1 MKEITMIA
9 LSTLTTRRSI
19 TALETESN
27 SLPTL
32 GQTVFWTL
40 RERQMPADAVQ
51 AAFEA
56 HGLGG
61 QAPAVVRAKTALRR
75 ALGQQGG
82 DLVKKTR
89 DDALDAAY
97 ALVDVPVDAA
107 TGAAAPRT
115 RFQASIN
122 KLTEAVV
129 CSDPAEEASLQQA
142 TQTLRGVLL
151 APDLSRA
158 LRGLVALAQGTP
170 LRPSGGVYFVPRPA
184 AEIVGKMRAIV
195 AELQPDGG
203 YVSAFGVVD
212 TLQARVDMGRHAH
225 AGLLEELAGLAA
237 DLDALRGA
245 GETVRASTLQRRL
258 ALYGQLRAKASL
270 YTDLLTYN
278 LDDVHAGIDRLAA
291 SVGDLLGVSPATPA
305 TLPAV
310 PAVPATVD
318 GPVGLEQDQLCGETL
333 LP

>member
-51 AAFEA
+51 AYFEA
-56 HGLGG
+56 LGRGG

-305 TLPAV
+305 ALPAV